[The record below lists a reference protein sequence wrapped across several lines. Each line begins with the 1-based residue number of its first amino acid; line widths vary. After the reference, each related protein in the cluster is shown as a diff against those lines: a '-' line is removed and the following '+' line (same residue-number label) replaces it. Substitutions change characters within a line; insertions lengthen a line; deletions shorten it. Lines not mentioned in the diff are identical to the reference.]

1 MRLFHARCKVV
12 VAVAVI
18 ALTGAA
24 CSSASNGSSA
34 TVKQGGVLRI
44 GTDSTIDSLNPW
56 VGFQANA
63 YAVWQYTY
71 PYLGEYDAHNN
82 IVPYFARS
90 WQSSSPQK

>member
-1 MRLFHARCKVV
+1 MRLFNTRHKVI

-24 CSSASNGSSA
+24 CSSASNSSSP

-71 PYLGEYDAHNN
+71 P
-82 IVPYFARS
+82 
-90 WQSSSPQK
+90 